1 MISFASRVTQGAF
14 SGDTERLDGTS
25 DYLRI
30 WISIGHFEF
39 RACFIQ
45 TQMHLRLASLIPRQG
60 RAGSE
65 ERCYRR
71 DVRVEEWPL
80 TMIGNRSWSESSS
93 CPVANLL
100 LLLRSTEDAL

>member
-45 TQMHLRLASLIPRQG
+45 TQMHLRLASLIPRQ
-60 RAGSE
+60 
-65 ERCYRR
+65 
-71 DVRVEEWPL
+71 VEQAARNAAIAE
-80 TMIGNRSWSESSS
+80 TF
-93 CPVANLL
+93 V
-100 LLLRSTEDAL
+100 